1 MIGSG
6 TRIMQALER
15 IRLGDGLAS
24 HRVGNLMSY
33 WILTNTGHVI
43 SRTTV
48 QRITNLELSTD
59 EVKAKCKEYDQRIT
73 DLLKDENHVIHQD
86 GDLQLQDWN
95 EFPIEDDPDFIEEFQ
110 HVISDPEITDEDENF
125 TPDTFDDTYL
135 NMEIALPR
143 GGGDPEDTQ
152 FAKVTKR
159 LRDAEGRPIGTA
171 NDNPLLDTREYEVE
185 FLDGHVESMSA
196 NLIAQHLFSQVDEE
210 GHRYILLDDI
220 IDFRRDEN
228 AIDKADAFVIMR
240 NGVRWRRQTTQG
252 WQLLCQW
259 KDGSTNWVALKD
271 MKNSYP
277 VQVAEYVKANGIDD
291 EPAFAW
297 WIPQTLRKRDR
308 ILSKTKSKYWQRTH
322 KFGLRIP
329 KTVAQAQ
336 AIDAEN
342 GDTLWWDAIMKEMQN
357 VRPAFEKWEKSET
370 DLPVGYQKIKCHFV
384 FDIKMEESAFGGK
397 R

>member
-1 MIGSG
+1 M
-6 TRIMQALER
+6 
-15 IRLGDGLAS
+15 
-24 HRVGNLMSY
+24 
-33 WILTNTGHVI
+33 
-43 SRTTV
+43 V
-48 QRITNLELSTD
+48 QCITNLELSTD
-59 EVKAKCKEYDQRIT
+59 EVKDKCKGYDQRIT
-73 DLLKDENHVIHQD
+73 DLLKDENHMIHQD

-159 LRDAEGRPIGTA
+159 LRDAEGQPIGTA

-220 IDFRRDEN
+220 IDFRRDGN

-240 NGVRWRRQTTQG
+240 NGVRRRRQTTQG

-271 MKNSYP
+271 MKNSYTSRD
-277 VQVAEYVKANGIDD
+277 ARKKI
-291 EPAFAW
+291 
-297 WIPQTLRKRDR
+297 LR
-308 ILSKTKSKYWQRTH
+308 
-322 KFGLRIP
+322 
-329 KTVAQAQ
+329 
-336 AIDAEN
+336 DAY
-342 GDTLWWDAIMKEMQN
+342 D
-357 VRPAFEKWEKSET
+357 
-370 DLPVGYQKIKCHFV
+370 
-384 FDIKMEESAFGGK
+384 
-397 R
+397 